1 MEKKEILRRNLDRV
15 IWNIEKARISVSE
28 HHIVKIV
35 AVSKYTDEESIKI
48 LYELGQRA
56 FGENQVQQ
64 LEKRVEA
71 LEDLPIEWHMIGT
84 LQRNKINKLIKLRP
98 SLVHSVD
105 SLRLAKALN
114 DRLQE
119 HNKRMNI
126 LLQIN
131 SSKEKSKSG
140 VSISEAFDIYLE
152 ILDKF
157 PNLNLKG
164 VMTIGAL
171 SRDKEVVKRGF
182 EETYRVFEHL
192 KKYGARVCSM
202 GMSSDYELAIR
213 CGSNM
218 VRIGS
223 DIFKAEE

>member
-15 IWNIEKARISVSE
+15 IWNIEKARVSVSE

-84 LQRNKINKLIKLRP
+84 LQRNKINKLIRLRP
-98 SLVHSVD
+98 SLVHSID

-114 DRLQE
+114 DRLNE
-119 HNKRMNI
+119 HNRKMNI

-152 ILDKF
+152 IQEKF

-171 SRDKEVVKRGF
+171 TRDRSVVQKGF
-182 EETYRVFEHL
+182 EDTYRVFEHL
-192 KKYGARVCSM
+192 KKYGATICSM
-202 GMSSDYELAIR
+202 GMSSDYELAIK

-223 DIFKAEE
+223 DIFKTEE